1 MMHKNVGT
9 ARAAGCVGT
18 HARAATSR
26 RRHMCERRGNA
37 RTPLRWYCVSHYIG
51 RSAFEFAPGSEIKS
65 GDRQPDHY
73 RRLLPPYFT
82 HAHPARRRDELNLT
96 SLASPRNAKPR
107 NAKPRLATPSLA
119 SQAPVCRPGGTRAS
133 HAGRPRRATGYTYV
147 SCTTISRPN
156 QTWRAQGSKE
166 VPNIWVAPQST
177 VLRALTALIR
187 LSVTG

>member
-96 SLASPRNAKPR
+96 SLASPRLASPRNAKPR
-107 NAKPRLATPSLA
+107 NAKPRLAS
-119 SQAPVCRPGGTRAS
+119 PGLP
-133 HAGRPRRATGYTYV
+133 PRRHTCVTRGAAPKSDGVHLRIMYNDITPE
-147 SCTTISRPN
+147 SNMASPRIQR
-156 QTWRAQGSKE
+156 GSKHMGC
-166 VPNIWVAPQST
+166 PPIYRLARPQGT
-177 VLRALTALIR
+177 HQVF
-187 LSVTG
+187 VTG